1 MLSSTL
7 LPPLRRLA
15 GVLEINPPNARWWAQ
30 PGASPDPEEKLT
42 PWQRRDFQATT
53 FQSAK
58 GLAGGPGWGAVYYR
72 TTYDVASGVYLESC
86 RPVEEIDKAQ
96 HKHADLGLTGPD
108 VWTPDPPRD
117 IVTTLW
123 GERIELESEE
133 FRVCV
138 SESSVL
144 GPDLSRPKP
153 PTRSAEAPKSYH
165 IVEAPGE
172 IDLSLIHI

>member
-1 MLSSTL
+1 M
-7 LPPLRRLA
+7 
-15 GVLEINPPNARWWAQ
+15 
-30 PGASPDPEEKLT
+30 
-42 PWQRRDFQATT
+42 
-53 FQSAK
+53 
-58 GLAGGPGWGAVYYR
+58 
-72 TTYDVASGVYLESC
+72 YLELC

-96 HKHADLGLTGPD
+96 HKHAELGLTGPD

-144 GPDLSRPKP
+144 GSDLSRPKP
-153 PTRSAEAPKSYH
+153 PTRSAEAPRSYH
-165 IVEAPGE
+165 IVETPGE
-172 IDLSLIHI
+172 IDWRNEVQIPTEEYYDALRADMEKTTPEGKSARLGPFDQLRSVA